1 MALVLNGRC
10 LHRPVTGVER
20 YALQLQAA
28 LARTGLPLR
37 TITTRHAH
45 GIAGHA
51 WEQLLLPARLRR
63 GDLLIGPA
71 NTGPWSVRDQVL
83 VVHDLAWHHHPQW
96 FTGPFGAW
104 YRWLIP
110 ALLPRVRGILTV
122 SGTVAGELAG
132 RFPRTAGRI
141 HVVPPAAAA
150 HPAPPAA
157 PDAPPFFL
165 FVGPADP
172 RKDVA
177 TFQRAFALLREQ
189 HPQARAVV
197 VGGAGRVFARPH
209 HAPGPNESWTGRVDD
224 AALRDLMR
232 RATALVMPSL
242 YEGFG
247 LPVLEAMACGC
258 PAITSDIAVFRDVYG
273 EAVLRVPAGDAATLA
288 HAMTRLADDP
298 RLRTTLVQRG
308 AACRAR
314 FSLEAQDAALRRALE
329 ALAPELFG

>member
-37 TITTRHAH
+37 TIITRHAH

-150 HPAPPAA
+150 
-157 PDAPPFFL
+157 
-165 FVGPADP
+165 
-172 RKDVA
+172 
-177 TFQRAFALLREQ
+177 
-189 HPQARAVV
+189 
-197 VGGAGRVFARPH
+197 
-209 HAPGPNESWTGRVDD
+209 
-224 AALRDLMR
+224 
-232 RATALVMPSL
+232 
-242 YEGFG
+242 
-247 LPVLEAMACGC
+247 
-258 PAITSDIAVFRDVYG
+258 
-273 EAVLRVPAGDAATLA
+273 
-288 HAMTRLADDP
+288 
-298 RLRTTLVQRG
+298 
-308 AACRAR
+308 
-314 FSLEAQDAALRRALE
+314 
-329 ALAPELFG
+329 